1 MCCVILFITDNSCET
16 WVNPTESNV
25 VCSNCRRGFH
35 LGCVG
40 LKKELPKKGYGWVCG
55 LCTKVKQDDDSC
67 SDLTEFSDLSEEEEE
82 EIMVHRA
89 KPRNKSKWPWRY
101 FGDYSRLEDLLN
113 DPEGRPKAGSR
124 IGRK

>member
-1 MCCVILFITDNSCET
+1 M
-16 WVNPTESNV
+16 
-25 VCSNCRRGFH
+25 
-35 LGCVG
+35 GCVG

-55 LCTKVKQDDDSC
+55 LCTKVKQDDSC

-82 EIMVHRA
+82 EIIVHHS
-89 KPRNKSKWPWRY
+89 NFGNQSKWPWRY
-101 FGDYSRLEDLLN
+101 FGDYSRLEDLFN